1 MSSLSAYGVNAG
13 PVRARRFGV
22 LALAVGLFGL
32 IALVPLSAQVV
43 DPLNPNVPSGSPLGT
58 PGAPAPGA
66 QGNSTIVVA
75 QPSAPPQPVEI
86 DEGRADRSAT
96 DDSGDEGTT
105 SSRQGDRRATGI
117 TAAQDV
123 VRRPETPSE
132 FERYVGA
139 RLGRRLPRFGA
150 DLIVPGS
157 RDFATP
163 ATASVPPSYI
173 LNVGDEINVGLTGST
188 EGSIGLVIDTDGRV
202 FIPRVGAVTLAG
214 VRYGDLRQTLLR
226 AIGRQ
231 YRDFEVS
238 ASIGRLRGVRV
249 YVTGFA
255 NNPGAYTVSSL
266 STLLNATLAAGGP
279 SAGGSFRSIQ
289 LFRNGE
295 MVTDFDLY
303 DLVRNG
309 DRSRDAILQNE
320 DILFIPPVGQQV
332 ALAGS
337 VNQEAI
343 YEAREGETLG
353 DLIRYGGGFNALAD
367 PSRAIVYSIANLDTI
382 GGEQLTTAELAVKPA
397 RGGDIVQVLS
407 LGTLA
412 RPLERQAV
420 LVRVEGEVARPGNYY
435 VQAGTP
441 LSQVMAQ
448 AGGVTSR
455 AFVYGTRFER
465 FSVREQQRAS
475 FIEAVEQLEVSLAAA
490 PITGDQTI
498 DPATR
503 AQQLAAARQVLER
516 LRRTEPDGRMVLDL
530 APNAAEVTVDFAL
543 ENNDRIVVP
552 SRPST
557 VGVFG
562 AVYRPASFLIDE
574 GQPAQRVRDY
584 LRRAGGRLRVGDGGA
599 LFVVRANGSVVSKRN
614 GALDATV
621 LPGDVIFVPTRTQG
635 STFWQ
640 RFRDISQFLF
650 GAGVTAAVIA
660 R

>member
-1 MSSLSAYGVNAG
+1 MTIKRNFEL
-13 PVRARRFGV
+13 PRR
-22 LALAVGLFGL
+22 GL
-32 IALVPLSAQVV
+32 IALAVALCATTPVSAQVV
-43 DPLNPNVPSGSPLGT
+43 DPRQTNVPYGSPLAPVAAPAQGTGT
-58 PGAPAPGA
+58 PGG
-66 QGNSTIVVA
+66 STIVVDQSTLA
-75 QPSAPPQPVEI
+75 PSPAIIEQQ
-86 DEGRADRSAT
+86 RADRANSDAT
-96 DDSGDEGTT
+96 GGEGTT
-105 SSRQGDRRATGI
+105 NSRQDDRRSTNI

-123 VRRPETPSE
+123 VRRPEAPGE
-132 FERYVGA
+132 FERYVET
-139 RLGRRLPRFGA
+139 RLGRLLPRFGA

-173 LNVGDEINVGLTGST
+173 LNVGDEIDVGLTGST

-353 DLIRYGGGFNALAD
+353 DLVRYAGGFNALAD
-367 PSRAIVYSIANLDTI
+367 PSRAIVYSVDNLDTI
-382 GGEQLTTAELAVKPA
+382 GGEELTTAELTGKPA
-397 RGGDIVQVLS
+397 RAGDIIQVLS
-407 LGTLA
+407 VGTLV

-435 VQAGTP
+435 VEPGTP
-441 LSQVMAQ
+441 LSQVVAQ
-448 AGGVTSR
+448 AGGTTSR

-465 FSVREQQRAS
+465 FSVRQQQRAS
-475 FIEAVEQLEVSLAAA
+475 FAEAVEQLEISLAAT
-490 PITGDQTI
+490 PIVGDQLI

-503 AQQLAAARQVLER
+503 ASQLAAAQTVLAR
-516 LRRTEPDGRMVLDL
+516 LRRSEPDGRMVLDIPPTSTAL
-530 APNAAEVTVDFAL
+530 TVDFAL

-552 SRPST
+552 ARPST

-562 AVYRPASFLIDE
+562 AVYRPASFFLDE
-574 GQPAQRVRDY
+574 STGAPRRVRDY
-584 LRRAGGRLRVGDGGA
+584 LKRAGGPLKVGDRGQV
-599 LFVVRANGSVVSKRN
+599 FVIRANGSVVAKRD
-614 GALDATV
+614 GALSATV
-621 LPGDVIFVPTRTQG
+621 LPGDVIFVPVRTEG

-650 GAGVTAAVIA
+650 GAGVTAAVIT